1 MKIAIVGCAHGELD
15 TIYFTANKLQNERNI
30 KIDLLICCGDFQAT
44 RNESDLRC
52 MAVPEKFYNMGS
64 FYKYVWFL
72 AVFKLIAKLYV
83 DRINFLA

>member
-1 MKIAIVGCAHGELD
+1 MKVAIVGCAHGELD
-15 TIYFTANKLQNERNI
+15 KIYRTALQIENNRNE

-64 FYKYVWFL
+64 FYE
-72 AVFKLIAKLYV
+72 
-83 DRINFLA
+83 